1 MTGSATAPLRAGR
14 QADRPVK
21 AAGTKPT
28 RGNRLPVDR
37 LLPGELIAELRRIAA
52 AEQKITPM
60 LVAKLDRRYH
70 IAEGYG
76 ISKRR
81 LSNYLERLRPGSE
94 GEVSLDS
101 KSNGRA
107 DGTNDGWGE
116 KICAH
121 HRRQASVGM
130 ILDQTFGR
138 LAKCSPD
145 LWERRAYLMLVGL
158 VYERLATNEDEIS
171 TEELVILAKVLAENR
186 RVEARLKDTRLPPEA
201 TGPATPRT
209 GALPDNLAAVVRQVY
224 GTNLQLGEGEDRA
237 RD

>member
-1 MTGSATAPLRAGR
+1 MTGFATAAVRASR

-21 AAGTKPT
+21 AAGTKRP
-28 RGNRLPVDR
+28 RGHGANP
-37 LLPGELIAELRRIAA
+37 
-52 AEQKITPM
+52 Q
-60 LVAKLDRRYH
+60 
-70 IAEGYG
+70 AEGT
-76 ISKRR
+76 K
-81 LSNYLERLRPGSE
+81 
-94 GEVSLDS
+94 
-101 KSNGRA
+101 
-107 DGTNDGWGE
+107 DGWSARVG
-116 KICAH
+116 AH
-121 HRRQASVGM
+121 HRRQASVGA

-186 RVEARLKDTRLPPEA
+186 RVEARLKDTHVPPEA

-209 GALPDNLAAVVRQVY
+209 RALPDNLADVVRQVY